1 MKHSLFRFL
10 SLSAAFWLIAC
21 GGGDSSGGGGGS
33 TNSSTPA
40 LSAVVL
46 TPSSVAAGSTVT
58 FTITFYYTD
67 ALGDLDGGVVYL
79 QYNGVDNNLAT
90 FGSSYAGSTS
100 GYAVFTLS
108 PLALNSTKGT
118 VTIPVSIADKLGNK
132 SYSYNCTITQS

>member
-1 MKHSLFRFL
+1 MKQFLFRFL
-10 SLSAAFWLIAC
+10 SLWAAFWLIAC

-33 TNSSTPA
+33 TNASTPT

-67 ALGDLDGGVVYL
+67 ALGDLDGGAVYL
-79 QYNGVDNNLAT
+79 QYNGVDKNLAT

-108 PLALNSTKGT
+108 PLASNSTKGA
-118 VTIPVSIADKLGNK
+118 VTIPVSIVDKLGNK